1 MGPFYAYSRS
11 QTTIKEGVS
20 RLRKPDG
27 TLTESNQ
34 ESSEVLNQALQEVFV
49 IEDPGPL
56 PETNS
61 IFQGKP
67 LQEIEF
73 SVEEVKECIQKLRV
87 NSANGP
93 DGVHPKVLREI
104 SAQQIDRAV
113 KKIWCD
119 MFSKMA

>member
-67 LQEIEF
+67 LQ
-73 SVEEVKECIQKLRV
+73 
-87 NSANGP
+87 ANGP

-104 SAQQIDRAV
+104 SAQQTDRAV